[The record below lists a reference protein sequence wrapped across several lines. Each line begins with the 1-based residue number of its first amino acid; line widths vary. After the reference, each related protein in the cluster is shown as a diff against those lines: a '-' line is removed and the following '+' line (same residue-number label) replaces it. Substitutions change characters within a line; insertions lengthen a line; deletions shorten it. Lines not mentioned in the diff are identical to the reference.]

1 MDGNERLWIFALRP
15 SIDGWMDGWMAW
27 WMIRLRQH
35 TYGQSNTDNTRMIPV
50 ANHFL
55 FVSISAFTIAINSPL
70 ANLYKISNLTFSNT
84 FHVSP
89 NMASHKIAKP
99 AGAAPADEVELSV
112 AQALLDLENNVPELK
127 KELRPL
133 QISSAKEVI
142 YHCQPLVEAS
152 TIRIP
157 LYWLQFTNCFEL
169 RIVSN

>member
-1 MDGNERLWIFALRP
+1 M
-15 SIDGWMDGWMAW
+15 
-27 WMIRLRQH
+27 
-35 TYGQSNTDNTRMIPV
+35 DNTYMTLN

-55 FVSISAFTIAINSPL
+55 SILSSAFAIYPPFT
-70 ANLYKISNLTFSNT
+70 NLHQISNLTFSET
-84 FHVSP
+84 SHISP

-142 YHCQPLVEAS
+142 YHCQTLVDGFALVA
-152 TIRIP
+152 T
-157 LYWLQFTNCFEL
+157 C
-169 RIVSN
+169 

>member
-1 MDGNERLWIFALRP
+1 M
-15 SIDGWMDGWMAW
+15 
-27 WMIRLRQH
+27 
-35 TYGQSNTDNTRMIPV
+35 DNTRMIPD

-55 FVSISAFTIAINSPL
+55 SVSIFAFAIVIYSPF

-84 FHVSP
+84 YHISP

-142 YHCQPLVEAS
+142 YHCQNLVDAS
-152 TIRIP
+152 TVTILSFWMQVANYCESRFV
-157 LYWLQFTNCFEL
+157 LN
-169 RIVSN
+169 